1 VPEIFGQLFGIA
13 VFASLIR
20 AFVPLFLATLGGLF
34 NERSGIVNIGIDGM
48 MIFGTWFGAWGSLR
62 YGAVAGLLIATLSGM
77 LVALIHAVATVT
89 FRVDQIV
96 SGVAINILALGV
108 PRFLSIVAFGE
119 GQETQSPAVPSLPTF
134 SVPGLGTISPVVPLT
149 ILLGIAAWW
158 VLNRTVLGLRLRS
171 AGENPRA
178 AESLGVR
185 VISMRY
191 AGVLI
196 SGAFAGLA
204 GGYLSVELVG
214 QYTEGMNQGRGF
226 IALAALILGNWSV
239 IGVAF
244 SCLLF
249 GWTEALTVYLRVDW
263 INNAFIAS
271 LPYIVTLVV
280 LALFSRR
287 VRPPKAVGQAYEAG
301 SPV

>member
-1 VPEIFGQLFGIA
+1 MPEILVQLFGLATIA
-13 VFASLIR
+13 SAIR
-20 AFVPLFLATLGGLF
+20 AFVPLYLATLGGVF

-48 MIFGTWFGAWGSLR
+48 MIFGTWFGAWGALQW
-62 YGAVAGLLIATLSGM
+62 GPVAGLLIA
-77 LVALIHAVATVT
+77 AVAAGVAVAAIHGMATIT
-89 FRVDQIV
+89 FRVDHIV
-96 SGVAINILALGV
+96 SGVAINILAIGV
-108 PRFLSIVAFGE
+108 PRFLSIVAY
-119 GQETQSPAVPSLPTF
+119 GQGTQSPQVPSLPKIDL
-134 SVPGLGTISPVVPLT
+134 PGLGEQSIMVLVTV
-149 ILLGIAAWW
+149 LLGAAAWF
-158 VLNRTVLGLRLRS
+158 VLNRTIFGLRLRS

-185 VISMRY
+185 VGQRW

-204 GGYLSVELVG
+204 GGYLSIELVG
-214 QYTEGMNQGRGF
+214 LYREGMNQGRGF
-226 IALAALILGNWSV
+226 IALAALILGNWSP
-239 IGVAF
+239 IGAAF
-244 SCLLF
+244 SCMLF
-249 GWTEALTVYLRVDW
+249 AWTEALTVFLRVDW
-263 INNAFIAS
+263 INNAFIQS

>member
-1 VPEIFGQLFGIA
+1 VPEILVQLFGFATIA
-13 VFASLIR
+13 SAIR
-20 AFVPLFLATLGGLF
+20 AFVPLYLATLGGIF
-34 NERSGIVNIGIDGM
+34 NERSGVVNIGIDGM
-48 MIFGTWFGAWGSLR
+48 MIFGTWFGAWGALQW
-62 YGAVAGLLIATLSGM
+62 GPVGGLALAVVAGTV
-77 LVALIHAVATVT
+77 VALLHAVATVT
-89 FRVDQIV
+89 FRVDHIV
-96 SGVAINILALGV
+96 SGVAILILAIGV
-108 PRFLSIVAFGE
+108 PRFLSIVAY
-119 GQETQSPAVPSLPTF
+119 GQGTQSPQVDQLPSFSLPR
-134 SVPGLGTISPVVPLT
+134 LGDISPIVPLT
-149 ILLGIAAWW
+149 LLLGVGAWY
-158 VLNRTVLGLRLRS
+158 VLNRTVFGLRLRS

-185 VISMRY
+185 VVVMRY

-204 GGYLSVELVG
+204 GGYLSIELVG
-214 QYTEGMNQGRGF
+214 LYREGMNQGRGF
-226 IALAALILGNWSV
+226 IALAALILGNWSP
-239 IGVAF
+239 IGAAL

-249 GWTEALTVYLRVDW
+249 AWTEALTVFLRVSW
-263 INNAFIAS
+263 INDAFISS

>member
-1 VPEIFGQLFGIA
+1 VPEIVGQLFGIA
-13 VFASLIR
+13 VIASLIR

-62 YGAVAGLLIATLSGM
+62 YGPVAGLLVATLSGI
-77 LVALIHAVATVT
+77 LVAAIHAVATVT

-119 GQETQSPAVPSLPTF
+119 GQEAQSPAVRSLPKIDL
-134 SVPGLGTISPVVPLT
+134 PGLGAISPVVILT
-149 ILLGIAAWW
+149 IVLGVGAWW
-158 VLNRTVLGLRLRS
+158 VFNRTVLGLRLRS

-185 VISMRY
+185 VVSMRY

-204 GGYLSVELVG
+204 GGYLSIELVG
-214 QYTEGMNQGRGF
+214 QYTEGMN
-226 IALAALILGNWSV
+226 
-239 IGVAF
+239 
-244 SCLLF
+244 
-249 GWTEALTVYLRVDW
+249 VYLRVDW
-263 INNAFIAS
+263 INNDFIAS

-280 LALFSRR
+280 LAVFSRR

>member
-1 VPEIFGQLFGIA
+1 MPEIVGQLFGVA
-13 VFASLIR
+13 VIASLIR
-20 AFVPLFLATLGGLF
+20 AFVPLYLATLGGLF

-62 YGAVAGLLIATLSGM
+62 YGPLAGLMIATLSGT

-96 SGVAINILALGV
+96 SGVAINILALGL
-108 PRFLSIVAFGE
+108 PRFLSIIAFGE
-119 GQETQSPAVPSLPTF
+119 GQETQSPAVPSLPTID
-134 SVPGLGTISPVVPLT
+134 VPKLGAISPVVILT
-149 ILLGIAAWW
+149 IALGMAAWW
-158 VLNRTVLGLRLRS
+158 VLNRTVLGRRLRS

-185 VISMRY
+185 VVSMRY

-204 GGYLSVELVG
+204 GGYLSIELVG

-226 IALAALILGNWSV
+226 IALAALILGNWSA

-249 GWTEALTVYLRVDW
+249 AWTEALTVFLRVDW

-271 LPYIVTLVV
+271 LPYIVTLIV

>member
-1 VPEIFGQLFGIA
+1 MPEIVGQLFGVA
-13 VFASLIR
+13 VIASLIR
-20 AFVPLFLATLGGLF
+20 AFVPLYLATLGALF

-62 YGAVAGLLIATLSGM
+62 YGAVAGLLIATMSGM

-96 SGVAINILALGV
+96 SGVAINILALGL

-119 GQETQSPAVPSLPTF
+119 GQETQSPAVRSLPKIDL
-134 SVPGLGTISPVVPLT
+134 PGLGEISPVVILT
-149 ILLGIAAWW
+149 IALGVAAWW
-158 VLNRTVLGLRLRS
+158 VMNRTVLGLRLRS

-239 IGVAF
+239 IGVTF

-263 INNAFIAS
+263 IDNAFIAS

>member
-1 VPEIFGQLFGIA
+1 VPEIVGQLIGVA
-13 VFASLIR
+13 VIASLVR
-20 AFVPLFLATLGGLF
+20 AFVPLYLATLGGLF

-62 YGAVAGLLIATLSGM
+62 FGPLAGLLIATLAGT

-108 PRFLSIVAFGE
+108 PRFLSIIAFEE
-119 GQETQSPAVPSLPTF
+119 GQEAQSPAVRSLPKIDL
-134 SVPGLGTISPVVPLT
+134 PGLGEISPVVPLT
-149 ILLGIAAWW
+149 IALGVAAWW

-185 VISMRY
+185 VVSMRY

-239 IGVAF
+239 IGVTF

-249 GWTEALTVYLRVDW
+249 AWTEALTVYLRVDW

>member
-1 VPEIFGQLFGIA
+1 VPEIFGQLFGVA
-13 VFASLIR
+13 VLASLIR

-62 YGAVAGLLIATLSGM
+62 YGALAGLLIATLSGT
-77 LVALIHAVATVT
+77 LLALIHAVATVT

-119 GQETQSPAVPSLPTF
+119 GQETQSPAVPSLPKIDL
-134 SVPGLGTISPVVPLT
+134 PGLGEISPVVPLT
-149 ILLGIAAWW
+149 IVLGVAAWW

-191 AGVLI
+191 VGVLI

-239 IGVAF
+239 IGVAL

-249 GWTEALTVYLRVDW
+249 AWTEALTVYLRVDW

-271 LPYIVTLVV
+271 LPYIVTLIV

>member
-1 VPEIFGQLFGIA
+1 VPEIFGQLFGVA
-13 VFASLIR
+13 VLASLIR

-62 YGAVAGLLIATLSGM
+62 YGALAGLLIATLSGT
-77 LVALIHAVATVT
+77 LLALIHAVATVT

-119 GQETQSPAVPSLPTF
+119 GQETQSPAVPSLPKIDL
-134 SVPGLGTISPVVPLT
+134 PGLGEISPVVPLT
-149 ILLGIAAWW
+149 IVLGVAAWW

-191 AGVLI
+191 VGVLI

-239 IGVAF
+239 IGVAL

-249 GWTEALTVYLRVDW
+249 AWTEALTVYLRVDW

-271 LPYIVTLVV
+271 LPYIVTLIV
-280 LALFSRR
+280 LALFCRR

>member
-20 AFVPLFLATLGGLF
+20 AFVPLYLATLGGLF

-62 YGAVAGLLIATLSGM
+62 FGPLAGLLIASLSGM
-77 LVALIHAVATVT
+77 LLALIHAVATVT

-119 GQETQSPAVPSLPTF
+119 GQEAQSPAVRSLPKIDL
-134 SVPGLGTISPVVPLT
+134 PRLGEISPVVPLT
-149 ILLGIAAWW
+149 VVLGVVAWW
-158 VLNRTVLGLRLRS
+158 VFNRTVLGLRLRS

-185 VISMRY
+185 VVSMRY

-249 GWTEALTVYLRVDW
+249 AWTEALTVYLRVDW

-271 LPYIVTLVV
+271 LPYIVTLAV
-280 LALFSRR
+280 LAVFSRR

>member
-1 VPEIFGQLFGIA
+1 VPEIFGQLFGLA
-13 VFASLIR
+13 VIASLVR

-62 YGAVAGLLIATLSGM
+62 YGALAGLLIATLSGT

-119 GQETQSPAVPSLPTF
+119 GQETQSPAVPSLPKIDL
-134 SVPGLGTISPVVPLT
+134 PGLGEISPVVPLT
-149 ILLGIAAWW
+149 IVLGVAAWW

-185 VISMRY
+185 VMNMRY
-191 AGVLI
+191 VGVLV

>member
-1 VPEIFGQLFGIA
+1 MPEIFGQLFGVA
-13 VFASLIR
+13 VLASLIR

-62 YGAVAGLLIATLSGM
+62 YGPLAGLMIATLSGT

-119 GQETQSPAVPSLPTF
+119 GQEAQSPAVRSLPKIDL
-134 SVPGLGTISPVVPLT
+134 PGLGEISPVVILT
-149 ILLGIAAWW
+149 IALGMAAWW

-226 IALAALILGNWSV
+226 IALAALILGNWSA
-239 IGVAF
+239 IGVVF

-249 GWTEALTVYLRVDW
+249 AWTEALTVYLRVDW

-271 LPYIVTLVV
+271 LPYIVTLLV